1 MPSYALSVVLV
12 RFAVIEVALCNM
24 SKFLSLEGALDD
36 RVTISFGERFEASQK
51 FDAVFHEGMALVEEV
66 ATYLDGCGR
75 RDSKALKPPLS
86 VLYATES
93 MRLTTRLLD
102 LASWLLIRRAL
113 KEGEIDAEEASRKRQ
128 RVKLQAIGR
137 PGHIKRFDEL
147 PEALQDLIE
156 RSFAL
161 HDRIVTLDRAVT
173 VDKAN
178 DCVEPLTANPVA
190 QQMQLLRQAF
200 SN

>member
-1 MPSYALSVVLV
+1 MNKSFRLDGP
-12 RFAVIEVALCNM
+12 
-24 SKFLSLEGALDD
+24 LED
-36 RVTISFGERFEASQK
+36 RVTISFGECFEASQQ
-51 FDAVFHEGMALVEEV
+51 FDIVFREGMALVEEV

-113 KEGEIDAEEASRKRQ
+113 KEGEIDAEEARRKRR
-128 RVKLQAIGR
+128 RVKLKAIGR

-147 PEALQDLIE
+147 PETLQDLIV

-161 HDRIVTLDRAVT
+161 HDRIVTLDRAVAGEKT
-173 VDKAN
+173 EDR
-178 DCVEPLTANPVA
+178 VEPTPANPVA
-190 QQMQLLRQAF
+190 QQMLMLRQAF
-200 SN
+200 GD

>member
-1 MPSYALSVVLV
+1 MNKSFCLDGP
-12 RFAVIEVALCNM
+12 
-24 SKFLSLEGALDD
+24 LED
-36 RVTISFGERFEASQK
+36 RVTISFGERFEASQQ
-51 FDAVFHEGMALVEEV
+51 FDVVFREGMALVEEV

-113 KEGEIDAEEASRKRQ
+113 KEGEIDAEEARRKRQ
-128 RVKLQAIGR
+128 RVKLKAIGR

-161 HDRIVTLDRAVT
+161 HDRIVMLDRAVT
-173 VDKAN
+173 RDKAK
-178 DCVEPLTANPVA
+178 DCVEPTPDNPVA
-190 QQMQLLRQAF
+190 QQMHLLRQAF
-200 SN
+200 GD